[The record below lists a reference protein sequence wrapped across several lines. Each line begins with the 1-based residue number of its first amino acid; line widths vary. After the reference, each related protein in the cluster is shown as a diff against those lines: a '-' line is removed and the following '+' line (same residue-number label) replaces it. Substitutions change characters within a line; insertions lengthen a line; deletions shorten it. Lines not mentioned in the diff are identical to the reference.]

1 MTKGKRHKS
10 KKYEQ
15 YYGEPYTPKTLV
27 EVKRCVKCGREMPEN
42 SKGLACPVCGGSL
55 ITKYVSKSSLEVKS
69 RE

>member
-1 MTKGKRHKS
+1 MTKGKRYKS
-10 KKYEQ
+10 KMGEKF
-15 YYGEPYTPKTLV
+15 YGVPFVPKTLV

-55 ITKYVSKSSLEVKS
+55 ITKYISKTEVKS